1 VLLLT
6 DEQVAEG
13 LKRAREIQKREHRMS
28 QDSEYREFCACLPY
42 PHGRSWPCR
51 DDLDSRLA
59 LALQER
65 LEAAEAVRDKFA
77 HASDAQAVAWKERAL
92 KAEAERDEARQERD
106 ASVLHARG
114 LCRQLDET
122 QEERDTYERLH
133 ASARQQA
140 RREAFEEAAKEA
152 DNLVR
157 LLRKG
162 AWPGAR
168 YSHDDGADDVEE
180 FADAIRALAE
190 VER

>member
-1 VLLLT
+1 VSELT

-13 LKRAREIQKREHRMS
+13 LRAKDIVTRWASWIEEVS
-28 QDSEYREFCACLPY
+28 QEMEPDAEGSARLV
-42 PHGRSWPCR
+42 R
-51 DDLDSRLA
+51 DRAFLESIL
-59 LALQER
+59 ER
-65 LEAAEAVRDKFA
+65 LQAAEAESAKRLTA
-77 HASDAQAVAWKERAL
+77 IHHAAAEALEATRRASV
-92 KAEAERDEARQERD
+92 AEAERDEARKERD